1 MERGKIIDGTV
12 LIILLSVLIAIAYH
26 YRKPGS
32 CSIDPVLEKLKKD
45 AVKIDPRAERLQF
58 FPADESYTEDKQKV
72 FICLKD
78 ENGQYFPYNELVQV
92 VAHELAHALSPVIDK
107 EHKTPEFNNL
117 HNQLR
122 ERAIVLGLFNPGQPV
137 PPSYCPKK

>member
-1 MERGKIIDGTV
+1 MERKHIVDGTV
-12 LIILLSVLIAIAYH
+12 LIVLLAAFIAVAYH
-26 YRKPGS
+26 YRLPGS
-32 CSIDPVLEKLKKD
+32 CSIDPVLEKLKTD
-45 AVKIDPRAERLQF
+45 AVKIDPRAARLQF

-78 ENGQYFPYNELVQV
+78 ENGQYFPYNELIQV

-117 HNQLR
+117 HDALR
-122 ERAIVLGLFNPGQPV
+122 QRAILLGLFNPGQPV

>member
-1 MERGKIIDGTV
+1 MEQKQLIDGAV
-12 LIILLSVLIAIAYH
+12 LIILLTSLIVVAYH

-32 CSIDPVLEKLKKD
+32 CSIDPVLEKLKTD
-45 AVKIDPRAERLQF
+45 AVRIDPRAARLQF

-122 ERAIVLGLFNPGQPV
+122 GKAIFLGLFNPDQPV